1 MDENTSPVS
10 TPGSENSSPIHDR
23 FSPLQSK
30 TNKSRH
36 EILSDGGKKHSTTS
50 SPRSPLYE
58 KNLSVVTPPY
68 INRQP
73 LQQQH
78 RHSSSPSN
86 KQRQQKSQQYRERRE
101 NDDDTCI
108 NHDVYQ
114 QKQHQQKQ
122 RQQYQQ
128 QQPQQQQQQRQQQQ
142 SISPHPE
149 RSNLKDDD
157 NLPHQRTLDE
167 ETKALQQEVD
177 ALKMVLKA
185 ERQQSVWMS
194 TWEKKMVG
202 LIKEFKELQAD
213 VDDSV
218 DILVE
223 FDQVERELAVEQEK
237 QAQVDDLMNLV
248 PQRLFEIEELNS
260 KLSE

>member
-10 TPGSENSSPIHDR
+10 TPGSENSSPIHDK
-23 FSPLQSK
+23 FSPLQLK
-30 TNKSRH
+30 TNKLRY
-36 EILSDGGKKHSTTS
+36 EIYPMVESTTS

-86 KQRQQKSQQYRERRE
+86 KQRQHRSQHSRERRE
-101 NDDDTCI
+101 NDDDTCV
-108 NHDVYQ
+108 NYDVYQ
-114 QKQHQQKQ
+114 QKQ
-122 RQQYQQ
+122 
-128 QQPQQQQQQRQQQQ
+128 QQQQQQNQQKHQQQHQNEHQQQHEQ
-142 SISPHPE
+142 SISPRPE
-149 RSNLKDDD
+149 QSSLKNDDSS
-157 NLPHQRTLDE
+157 PHQRTLDE
-167 ETKALQQEVD
+167 ETKALKQEMD
-177 ALKMVLKA
+177 TLKMALKA
-185 ERQQSVWMS
+185 ERQHSGWLS
-194 TWEKKMVG
+194 TWEKTMMG

-223 FDQVERELAVEQEK
+223 FDQVQRELVVEQEK
-237 QAQVDDLMNLV
+237 QVQVDELMNLV
-248 PQRLFEIEELNS
+248 PQRLFEIEELKS